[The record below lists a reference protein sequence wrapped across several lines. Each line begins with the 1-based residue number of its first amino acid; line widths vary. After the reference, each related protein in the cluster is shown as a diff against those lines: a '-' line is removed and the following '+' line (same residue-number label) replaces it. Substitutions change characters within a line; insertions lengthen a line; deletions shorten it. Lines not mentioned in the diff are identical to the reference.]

1 MNFSRPEL
9 KQRLFSP
16 RILIYVVLLLIA
28 AWWINRLDKSG
39 QNATI
44 PQTPS
49 SAEILSAGEDSH
61 LPLVVVIS
69 LPDEAVRAVQECAEE
84 KGVRAIIFRSPCV
97 AITKPQGKCAVD
109 TAKCVNCKKCIREI
123 GCPALITEDGRVT
136 IDRNLCTGCGLC
148 SYICPVHAIG
158 CEGE

>member
-44 PQTPS
+44 PQAPS
-49 SAEILSAGEDSH
+49 STEILSAGEDSH

-69 LPDEAVRAVQECAEE
+69 LPDEAVREVVAESQSRYSDVCRIVLLSTGTDAAGVKEVFQVTDLPVALLFNNENQELARIQ
-84 KGVRAIIFRSPCV
+84 G
-97 AITKPQGKCAVD
+97 AITDELLSELVGKCP
-109 TAKCVNCKKCIREI
+109 K
-123 GCPALITEDGRVT
+123 TE
-136 IDRNLCTGCGLC
+136 
-148 SYICPVHAIG
+148 
-158 CEGE
+158 

>member
-69 LPDEAVRAVQECAEE
+69 LPDEAVREVVAESQSRYSDVCRIVLLSTGTDADGVKEVFQVTDLPVALLFNNENQELARMQ
-84 KGVRAIIFRSPCV
+84 G
-97 AITKPQGKCAVD
+97 AITDELLSELVGKCP
-109 TAKCVNCKKCIREI
+109 K
-123 GCPALITEDGRVT
+123 TE
-136 IDRNLCTGCGLC
+136 
-148 SYICPVHAIG
+148 
-158 CEGE
+158 

>member
-1 MNFSRPEL
+1 MNFSRPEF

-69 LPDEAVRAVQECAEE
+69 LPDEAVREVVAESQSRYSDVCRIVLLSTGTDADGVKEVFQVTDLPVALLFNNENQELARMQ
-84 KGVRAIIFRSPCV
+84 G
-97 AITKPQGKCAVD
+97 AITDELLSELVGKCP
-109 TAKCVNCKKCIREI
+109 K
-123 GCPALITEDGRVT
+123 TE
-136 IDRNLCTGCGLC
+136 
-148 SYICPVHAIG
+148 
-158 CEGE
+158 